1 MDYTRETAAQRARL
15 DKVMRAPACSGGSCR
30 QGRDSCATPEACEMQ
45 IDFAGDEPSEF
56 LDFTADMAAAGKLV
70 LIWLLVVIACG
81 LAAYLIAAGIDAIEP
96 HWAVAVA
103 MLGV

>member
-1 MDYTRETAAQRARL
+1 MDYTREEAAQLARL
-15 DKVMRAPACSGGSCR
+15 RRAMNAPA
-30 QGRDSCATPEACEMQ
+30 DSSPTLDDS
-45 IDFAGDEPSEF
+45 IDAPNGSEF
-56 LDFTADMAAAGKLV
+56 FEFMADMAPAGRIV